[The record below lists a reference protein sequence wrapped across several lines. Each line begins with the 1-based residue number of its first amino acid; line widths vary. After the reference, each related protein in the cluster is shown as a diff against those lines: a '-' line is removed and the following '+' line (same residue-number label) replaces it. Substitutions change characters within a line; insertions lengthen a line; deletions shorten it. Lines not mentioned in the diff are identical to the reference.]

1 MPFGRYVIFFVPLDD
16 GLDVIS
22 AASKRQIFRQRVG
35 PRPDQDV
42 QAAAWRQPATAHV
55 SRRGKAGGLLSDRKA
70 SDRKGSIPMLR
81 TSYAMLASG
90 TRERGRQTAIPICQ
104 RSVFCVYIVSI
115 A

>member
-1 MPFGRYVIFFVPLDD
+1 
-16 GLDVIS
+16 
-22 AASKRQIFRQRVG
+22 
-35 PRPDQDV
+35 
-42 QAAAWRQPATAHV
+42 
-55 SRRGKAGGLLSDRKA
+55 
-70 SDRKGSIPMLR
+70 MLR